1 MFIFQIFFFFLKKKP
16 TPVQSW
22 HRYQKKRWAMLPE
35 QRRKHVFFHWTG
47 RIQGKCFLCISL
59 LVCCHLISFTFSVI
73 QIMSTVTFW
82 RMSYCPVF
90 LLGVSIIWD
99 SSSLSGCPSVHVSV
113 SLVVSLKGSKI
124 PLTSFPCSICA
135 CFVQVAKVYRYKA
148 YHIYIPLFVHW
159 SPQAYS
165 IVCLKYLKGL
175 SLNKLSKVHY
185 FTAYFKVVQS
195 LHLEV
200 LLK

>member
-1 MFIFQIFFFFLKKKP
+1 MCIFPLNRAHPRQVFSLHILTCVLSLDQLHLFCDSDNVHCYLLKDVLLSCFFF
-16 TPVQSW
+16 
-22 HRYQKKRWAMLPE
+22 
-35 QRRKHVFFHWTG
+35 
-47 RIQGKCFLCISL
+47 
-59 LVCCHLISFTFSVI
+59 
-73 QIMSTVTFW
+73 
-82 RMSYCPVF
+82 
-90 LLGVSIIWD
+90 LGVSIIWD
-99 SSSLSGCPSVHVSV
+99 SSSSSGCPSVHVSV

-148 YHIYIPLFVHW
+148 YHIYIYIPLFVHW
-159 SPQAYS
+159 SPQVYS

-185 FTAYFKVVQS
+185 FTAYFKVVQR